1 MNLLGY
7 ARFYAI
13 DLLRGTNVLN
23 ALTAIQNEQYKSYEN
38 LMSISNE
45 RNTQLLEYANKQVP
59 FYKSFKTA
67 EQFPVL
73 TKALVKTNPEGF
85 KSVSYRGKLD
95 KKATGG
101 STGIPLIYLT
111 TREAQSFM
119 WAGIIH
125 SWKIVGY
132 NLGDKVAFIAGTAIA
147 KQDFKHQVFY
157 SLMNVSI
164 YSAFNMTEETIL
176 AYLISIK
183 ENRIKLIYGYPT
195 AINFIASYLNNHQH
209 LKFPDLKGIVVTSE
223 VLENKHRLNIQ
234 NAFHVPVRNQY
245 GCNEAGISA
254 FECENG
260 NLHLINT
267 ASKIS
272 FDQDGNL
279 LGTNL
284 VNKGFVLINY
294 HTGDKLS
301 INQSQACACKRGY
314 PIISEIIGRSVDMIV
329 DMKGISIHSAFFSYL
344 FRPNPEIEQF
354 QIQFN
359 ESDIDVYIQVNKD
372 LSYQFLYDKY
382 IQKVKQYFK
391 FENYHLHVNT
401 PFLISTNAKH
411 RYVIDNRKKI

>member
-13 DLLRGTNVLN
+13 DILRGTNVLN
-23 ALTAIQNEQYKSYEN
+23 AITEIQNEEYKSCEE
-38 LMSISNE
+38 LIEISNE
-45 RNTQLLEYANKQVP
+45 RNTQLLAYATNQVP
-59 FYKSFKTA
+59 FYKNYKTS

-73 TKALVKTNPEGF
+73 TKSLVKTNTEYF
-85 KSVSYRGKLD
+85 KSLSYRGKLD
-95 KKATGG
+95 MKATGG
-101 STGIPLIYLT
+101 STGLPLIYLT

-125 SWKIVGY
+125 SWKVLGY
-132 NLGDKVAFIAGTAIA
+132 KLGDKVAFIAGTAIA
-147 KQDFKHQVFY
+147 KKDYKHHVFY
-157 SLMNVSI
+157 SLMNVTI

-176 AYLISIK
+176 SYLNSIK
-183 ENRIKLIYGYPT
+183 NNRIKLIYGYPT
-195 AINFIASYLNNHQH
+195 AINLIANYLNNHQH
-209 LKFPDLKGIVVTSE
+209 LKFPHLKGIVVTSE

-234 NAFHVPVRNQY
+234 KAFHVPVRNQY
-245 GCNEAGISA
+245 GCNEAAISA

-267 ASKIS
+267 ATKIG

-294 HTGDKLS
+294 HTGDKLN
-301 INQSQACACKRGY
+301 INQSQTCSCKRGY
-314 PIISEIIGRSVDMIV
+314 PIITEIIGRSVDMIV

-344 FRPNPEIEQF
+344 FRPNPEVEQF

-372 LSYQFLYDKY
+372 LSYQFLYEKY
-382 IQKVKQYFK
+382 IHKVKEYFK
-391 FENYHLHVNT
+391 FEGYHLHINT
-401 PFLISTNAKH
+401 PFLLATNAKH

>member
-1 MNLLGY
+1 
-7 ARFYAI
+7 
-13 DLLRGTNVLN
+13 
-23 ALTAIQNEQYKSYEN
+23 
-38 LMSISNE
+38 
-45 RNTQLLEYANKQVP
+45 
-59 FYKSFKTA
+59 
-67 EQFPVL
+67 
-73 TKALVKTNPEGF
+73 
-85 KSVSYRGKLD
+85 
-95 KKATGG
+95 
-101 STGIPLIYLT
+101 
-111 TREAQSFM
+111 
-119 WAGIIH
+119 
-125 SWKIVGY
+125 
-132 NLGDKVAFIAGTAIA
+132 
-147 KQDFKHQVFY
+147 
-157 SLMNVSI
+157 
-164 YSAFNMTEETIL
+164 
-176 AYLISIK
+176 
-183 ENRIKLIYGYPT
+183 
-195 AINFIASYLNNHQH
+195 
-209 LKFPDLKGIVVTSE
+209 
-223 VLENKHRLNIQ
+223 
-234 NAFHVPVRNQY
+234 VPVRNQY

-401 PFLISTNAKH
+401 PFLITTNAKH